1 MADLFGELG
10 QRGKETAGSINRD
23 FPTKSSNRYKTVV
36 VRFIV
41 GLVWG
46 VCNVCICDG
55 YAILYFFWVARDVR
69 LPNRHGNNHN
79 K

>member
-1 MADLFGELG
+1 VADLFGELG

-46 VCNVCICDG
+46 VLQC
-55 YAILYFFWVARDVR
+55 LH
-69 LPNRHGNNHN
+69 L
-79 K
+79 